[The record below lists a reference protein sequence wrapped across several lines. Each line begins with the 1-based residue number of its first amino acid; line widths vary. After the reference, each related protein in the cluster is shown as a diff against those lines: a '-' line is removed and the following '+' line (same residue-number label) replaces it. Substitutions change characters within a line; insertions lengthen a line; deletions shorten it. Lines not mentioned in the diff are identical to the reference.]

1 MLFAVPGVEEVVVDV
16 AELITDTECCDDDGC
31 GEGQGHQCPQ
41 SCAHGCCV
49 HPTALPPVPQEVAAT
64 HFVKPEASFE
74 LVAFEVD
81 LAEHRAPPFR
91 PPAC

>member
-1 MLFAVPGVEEVVVDV
+1 
-16 AELITDTECCDDDGC
+16 
-31 GEGQGHQCPQ
+31 
-41 SCAHGCCV
+41 
-49 HPTALPPVPQEVAAT
+49 VAAT